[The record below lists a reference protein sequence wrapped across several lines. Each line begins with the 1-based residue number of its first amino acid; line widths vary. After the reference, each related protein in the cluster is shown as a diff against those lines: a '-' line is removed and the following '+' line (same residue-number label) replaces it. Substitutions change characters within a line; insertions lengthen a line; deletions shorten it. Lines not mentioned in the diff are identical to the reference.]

1 MVPRDTAT
9 RPPVFCNYK
18 VTPGPFLRNP
28 LNGESVSRDEMPKK
42 LNIVGRLCPTPLASP
57 SRRGPQVPVLPP
69 RGPWPRPRWGGPLP
83 VRVET
88 PEPGRRPARA
98 FLRARAQV
106 LTEQRPVSFP
116 VAGAG
121 RTWTRLPGGGR
132 HGGEAPAGV
141 LAGPAAPG
149 MAGGRLPAEGG
160 GSGGD
165 GPRRPAPL
173 QRPRRRSTVGPRKI
187 LETLRGQLEAG
198 SPFLRARSTCG
209 PRPTRQKPGPGR
221 GRRRLPAPR
230 PPPPQQGQEPAGPRK
245 PGTAR

>member
-1 MVPRDTAT
+1 M
-9 RPPVFCNYK
+9 
-18 VTPGPFLRNP
+18 
-28 LNGESVSRDEMPKK
+28 
-42 LNIVGRLCPTPLASP
+42 
-57 SRRGPQVPVLPP
+57 
-69 RGPWPRPRWGGPLP
+69 
-83 VRVET
+83 
-88 PEPGRRPARA
+88 
-98 FLRARAQV
+98 
-106 LTEQRPVSFP
+106 SFT

-160 GSGGD
+160 GSRGE

-173 QRPRRRSTVGPRKI
+173 QRPRRRSTVAPRKI

-209 PRPTRQKPGPGR
+209 PRPTRRKPGPGPGQEATPR
-221 GRRRLPAPR
+221 GPPAPAS
-230 PPPPQQGQEPAGPRK
+230 AGT
-245 PGTAR
+245 GTRRSSQARNGSVSRLIYI